1 MSEEEKEFYGD
12 EEHFLLEYDDE
23 IEELKADIEEYRD
36 STTWWSNRFNAVVRN
51 NRELRQEI
59 ERLNNRLKTSN
70 DTCNYLRNTIDKA
83 IFFIQN
89 QELHKSNDTTGAI
102 TMKER
107 ELIDILLGSDKE

>member
-1 MSEEEKEFYGD
+1 MKQIYNNDDLEKYRQVNGILND
-12 EEHFLLEYDDE
+12 EGQRIFCDR
-23 IEELKADIEEYRD
+23 I
-36 STTWWSNRFNAVVRN
+36 NAY
-51 NRELRQEI
+51 LDQKDKDKEI